1 MVQRIIVWIIKL
13 SPSSKR
19 WFWKFWYNL
28 FARKSGF
35 HAFRFM
41 NYGYDEDGFCPDLL
55 EQDEAERYSI
65 HLYHHT
71 ATQVDISKQNLLEV
85 GSGRGGGSSYIQR
98 YLKTDTVTGL
108 DISSDAVQLSNSS
121 FDTPGLTF
129 VQGDSENL
137 PFEND
142 VFDAVLNVE
151 SSHCYGNVKKFILEV
166 ARVLK
171 DGGYLLW
178 SDFRTNQEMED
189 LFMLFNKSGFV
200 VEREKDITQNIIR
213 ALKLLTPYRK
223 KQIQTHVPKFIHS
236 VFESYAGVVGG
247 SVNKAFLEGGLVY
260 KSAAL
265 RLNKRKLV

>member
-41 NYGYDEDGFCPDLL
+41 NYGYDEDDYYPDLL

-65 HLYHHT
+65 HLYHFT
-71 ATQVDISKQNLLEV
+71 ATQIDISKQNLLEV
-85 GSGRGGGSSYIQR
+85 GSGRGGGASYIQR
-98 YLKTDTVTGL
+98 YLKTETVTGL

-121 FDTPGLTF
+121 FDVPGLSF
-129 VQGDSENL
+129 VQGNSEKL
-137 PFEND
+137 PFED
-142 VFDAVLNVE
+142 STFDIILNVE
-151 SSHCYGNVKKFILEV
+151 SSHCYGNVENFILE
-166 ARVLK
+166 ASRVLK
-171 DGGYLLW
+171 NHGYLLW
-178 SDFRTNQEMED
+178 ADFRTNQDMKD
-189 LFMLFNKSGFV
+189 LFLLFEKSGFI
-200 VEREKDITQNIIR
+200 VEKEKNITKNVIR

-223 KQIQTHVPKFIHS
+223 KQIKSHVPRFIHG
-236 VFESYAGVVGG
+236 VFESYAGVTGG
-247 SVNKAFLEGGLVY
+247 SVNKAFLDGSLVY

-265 RLNKRKLV
+265 RINKSDSI